1 MALPR
6 HTFGFIT
13 LESVSPYTTQ
23 LWLGANDCATQ
34 LDINL
39 ITFGGHEPLDPN
51 QALPDWFFKQVDHMV
66 DLRSL
71 DGILIWT
78 AGILK
83 DHALADQLL
92 VRYRGLPT
100 VSLGV
105 DTPGAYRAVSYTHLT
120 LPTNREV

>member
-23 LWLGANDCATQ
+23 LWLGANDCATH

-39 ITFGGHEPLDPN
+39 ITFGGHEPLAPD
-51 QALPDWFFKQVDHMV
+51 QAQPDWFSKQVDHMV

-83 DHALADQLL
+83 DHALADRLL
-92 VRYRGLPT
+92 ARYR
-100 VSLGV
+100 
-105 DTPGAYRAVSYTHLT
+105 
-120 LPTNREV
+120 